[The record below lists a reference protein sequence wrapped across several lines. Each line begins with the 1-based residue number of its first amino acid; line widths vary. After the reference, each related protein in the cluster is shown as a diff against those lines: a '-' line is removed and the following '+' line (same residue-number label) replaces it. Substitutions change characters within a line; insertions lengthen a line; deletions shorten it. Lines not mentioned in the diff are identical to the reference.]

1 MHKIL
6 YMGDFKMKAHCRYF
20 IRGAILAA
28 VVAACLAALVK
39 IFIPKYYY
47 NTTWTTT
54 ATYRGFYGM
63 EKDTVDVLFFGSS
76 HAASAFN
83 VQHLYNEYGITG
95 YNLGCEQQNLLVS
108 YYWLKEALRFQSP
121 KAVVVDVFCLF
132 ALNKEEPLNTAES
145 CTRKAMD
152 YMKWS
157 PVKVEA
163 VKDICTIDKNQS
175 ILSYYLPNVRFH
187 DRWTELSE
195 DDFTGS
201 LSSHYELKG
210 FCPLMARSD
219 YTEYVPF
226 EAGTLEKM
234 AEPVKVMEDYLS
246 RIIELC
252 NTKGIEVIL
261 AKTPTKEVNLGRYNA
276 VSRIADKYGISYY
289 DLNEVQLYN
298 KIKFD
303 YPVDMHDNYGHT
315 SISGSVKVMDF
326 FGKLLRDTYVIK
338 GKQDMQWEQTK
349 GFYENLLKEYSMIY
363 VTDICTYLNMIDNGR
378 YSVFISAKDE
388 ASVSLND
395 EIIALMKKL
404 GLNFGLL
411 GQYRASYLAAI
422 TEDGIYEE
430 IGNEKLEHCGTI
442 RNGAVTFELT
452 SAGAE
457 CGNVSSIQID
467 GVEYSKNQ
475 RGLNIVVYD
484 NLLKKT
490 LDSVAFDTYAPEL
503 TAVR

>member
-1 MHKIL
+1 
-6 YMGDFKMKAHCRYF
+6 MKAHCRYF

-121 KAVVVDVFCLF
+121 KAVVLDLF
-132 ALNKEEPLNTAES
+132 MLFEYAKGEPLNTAES
-145 CTRKAMD
+145 CTRKALD

-157 PVKVEA
+157 PVKAEA
-163 VKDICTIDKNQS
+163 VKDICSIDENQS
-175 ILSYYLPNVRFH
+175 ALSYYLPNARFH
-187 DRWTELSE
+187 TRWEGLSE
-195 DDFTGS
+195 DDFTDD

-210 FCPLMARSD
+210 FCPLMGRVSD
-219 YTEYVPF
+219 GEYVPF
-226 EAGTLEKM
+226 EAGIHEEM
-234 AEPVKVMEDYLS
+234 EESVKVMEDYLG

-252 NTKGIEVIL
+252 NVKGIEVIL
-261 AKTPTKEVNLGRYNA
+261 TKTPTRAVNLRKYNT
-276 VSRIADKYGISYY
+276 VKRIADEYGISYY
-289 DLNEVQLYN
+289 DLNEDCFYN
-298 KIKFD
+298 KIGFSFSD
-303 YPVDMHDNYGHT
+303 DMADIGHA

-326 FGKLLRDTYVIK
+326 FGKLLRDTYGVK

-378 YSVFISAKDE
+378 YSVFISVKDE
-388 ASVSLND
+388 ASVSLNN

-430 IGNEKLEHCGTI
+430 IGNEQLEHCGTI